1 MAQRLKRG
9 RTMRRVQKKVQ
20 MGRKRSMRRM
30 ANLDTLKRRAVKAAR
45 KMLLKRLAKG
55 VGKEDLSPARKM
67 ELEKKL
73 STPMMKK
80 RIKMMSMKMLK
91 DVRKRETDR
100 HKNKSSGNE

>member
-1 MAQRLKRG
+1 
-9 RTMRRVQKKVQ
+9 
-20 MGRKRSMRRM
+20 MRRM